1 MAQDSKQ
8 CQTCGLTDDR
18 IPLISILY
26 KGIDARICLSCL
38 PQLLH
43 GQKRIDDYM

>member
-1 MAQDSKQ
+1 MTQNSAQ
-8 CQTCGLTDDR
+8 CQTCGLTDKR

-26 KGIDARICLSCL
+26 KESDARICLSCL